1 MSKNKQLYMS
11 VLVILTWPLKV
22 YSWLQHSMLQ
32 VYVFKNFAKYDD
44 LSIILFSS
52 HIVFRTE
59 TSSGL
64 NILIFDVLISN

>member
-52 HIVFRTE
+52 HKVFRTE